1 MFNIHLIC
9 LGKLKE
15 SYWREAEAEYLKRLQ
30 AWAKI
35 EIHEIKEEVLADNRE
50 LVKQKESEKIA
61 LELAKIQVDL
71 VVVLDENAKE
81 KTSEDWAKDWEKWA
95 LNGQSRIGIV
105 VGGPYGLDE
114 AILRNFPNKLA
125 LSQFTFTHQLA
136 RVVLWEQIYRA
147 LSIINGKRYHY

>member
-1 MFNIHLIC
+1 MYNIHLIC

-30 AWAKI
+30 TWVKV
-35 EIHEIKEEVLADNRE
+35 EIHEIKEETLISNRA
-50 LVKQKESEKIA
+50 LVQQKESEKIA
-61 LELAKIQVDL
+61 QELAKLQVDM
-71 VVVLDENAKE
+71 VVVFDENAKE
-81 KTSEDWAKDWEKWA
+81 KTSEAWARDWANWA
-95 LNGQSRIGIV
+95 LNGQSRVAFII
-105 VGGPYGLDE
+105 GGPYGLDE
-114 AILRNFPNKLA
+114 SILQKYSTRLA